1 MAKDIVRIGGAA
13 GFWGDTNAAP
23 VQLVEGG
30 KLDYVVFDYLAEVT
44 MSILARAKA
53 KNADAGYA
61 IDFIQYV
68 MPAIVRPV
76 AEQGI
81 RVIANAGGMNS
92 QACAEAVRKI
102 AAEAGVSLKVAVV
115 LGDDLMPRLDEVRA
129 LGPTEWAS
137 GEALPEKLA
146 SMNAYLG
153 AFSIAEALAD
163 GADVVITGRVVDSAV
178 TLAALIHEFDW
189 QVDDYDLL
197 AAGSLCG
204 HILECGTQATGG
216 NHTDW
221 QLVPGWDDMGYPIA
235 ECKADGSFVLSKV
248 DGTGGLI
255 TPGTVGEQ
263 MLYEIGDP
271 RAYLLPDVSCDFTA
285 VTMTQAGENRVAVS
299 GARGRPP
306 SATYKV
312 SATYMDGF
320 RCATSVMLGGRDAAA
335 KARRTGEAIFE
346 RTRRMFRERNLGDY
360 RETRIETFGAEEMYG
375 AQTRAGAAREIVLKV
390 SARHDQKEA
399 LDLYSLEIAQA
410 ALGAAPGIS
419 VFQPGR
425 ARPQPVI
432 RLFSFLIDKAAVP
445 VEVDVEGESR
455 PSELATDG
463 GFDPASLP
471 DQTPALP
478 ESDPEDPVTV
488 PLIALAY
495 GRSGDKGNHANI
507 GLVAR
512 DPEFLPW
519 INRAVTEAAVAEYFE
534 HYLEGN
540 VVRYQLPGIHGLN
553 FMLLDALGGGGIA
566 SLRTDPQGKAYAQM
580 LLDLPVSVPRALAE
594 AHELPQEEAQDAA

>member
-566 SLRTDPQGKAYAQM
+566 SLRTDPQGKAYAQI

>member
-519 INRAVTEAAVAEYFE
+519 INWAVTEAAVAEYFE

-553 FMLLDALGGGGIA
+553 YMLLDALGGGGIA

>member
-53 KNADAGYA
+53 KSPDAGYA

-92 QACAEAVRKI
+92 EACAEAVRKI

-115 LGDDLMPRLDEVRA
+115 LGDDLMPRLDEIRA
-129 LGPTEWAS
+129 LAPKEWAS
-137 GEALPEKLA
+137 GEPLPEKLA

-153 AFSIAEALAD
+153 AFSIAEALD
-163 GADVVITGRVVDSAV
+163 QGADVVITGRVVDSAV
-178 TLAALIHEFDW
+178 TLAALIHEFGW
-189 QVDDYDLL
+189 QADDFDLL

-221 QLVPGWDDMGYPIA
+221 KLVPGWDDMGYPIA
-235 ECKADGSFVLSKV
+235 ECTADGSFVLTKV
-248 DGTGGLI
+248 EGTGGLI

-271 RAYLLPDVSCDFTA
+271 RAYLLPDVTCDFTG
-285 VTMTQAGENRVAVS
+285 VTMSQVGENRVAVD
-299 GARGRPP
+299 GAKGRPP
-306 SATYKV
+306 TATYKV

-320 RCATSVMLGGRDAAA
+320 RCATSIMLGGRDAAA
-335 KARRTGEAIFE
+335 KARRTGKAIFE

-375 AQTRAGAAREIVLKV
+375 SNTRVGDAREIVLKI

-425 ARPQPVI
+425 ARTQPVI
-432 RLFSFLIDKAAVP
+432 RLYSFLVDKAAVP
-445 VEVDVEGESR
+445 VEVDVEGKSQA
-455 PSELATDG
+455 SDLATDG

-471 DQTPALP
+471 QQTPVLP
-478 ESDPEDPVTV
+478 EAEPEDPVTV

-512 DPEFLPW
+512 RPEFLPW
-519 INRAVTEAAVAEYFE
+519 INQCVTEAAVAEYFD
-534 HYLEGN
+534 HYLDGD
-540 VVRYQLPGIHGLN
+540 VVRYQLPGINGLN

-580 LLDLPVSVPRALAE
+580 LLDLPITVPRALAE
-594 AHELPQEEAQDAA
+594 EHELALEEAKDAA

>member
-81 RVIANAGGMNS
+81 KVIANAGGMNS
-92 QACAEAVRKI
+92 EACAEAVRKI

-115 LGDDLMPRLDEVRA
+115 LGDDLMPRLDEIRA
-129 LGPTEWAS
+129 LEPKEWAS
-137 GEALPEKLA
+137 GEPLPEKLA

-153 AFSIAEALAD
+153 AVSIAEALD
-163 GADVVITGRVVDSAV
+163 QGADVVITGRVVDSAV
-178 TLAALIHEFDW
+178 TLAALIHEFGW

-235 ECKADGSFVLSKV
+235 ECKADGSFVLTKV
-248 DGTGGLI
+248 EGTGGLI

-271 RAYLLPDVSCDFTA
+271 RAYLLPDVTCDFTG
-285 VTMTQAGENRVAVS
+285 VTMTQVGENRVEVD
-299 GARGRPP
+299 GAKGRPP
-306 SATYKV
+306 TATYKV
-312 SATYMDGF
+312 STTYMDGF
-320 RCATSVMLGGRDAAA
+320 RCATSIMLGGRDAGA
-335 KARRTGEAIFE
+335 KAQRTGEAIFE

-375 AQTRAGAAREIVLKV
+375 SNTRVGDAREIVLKI

-410 ALGAAPGIS
+410 ALGSAPGIS

-425 ARPQPVI
+425 ARPQPVV

-445 VEVDVEGESR
+445 IEIDVEGERQASN
-455 PSELATDG
+455 LATDG

-471 DQTPALP
+471 QQTPLLP
-478 ESDPEDPVTV
+478 ESAPEDPVTV

-512 DPEFLPW
+512 QPEFLPW
-519 INRAVTEAAVAEYFE
+519 INQGVTEAAVAKYFD
-534 HYLEGN
+534 HYLDGE
-540 VVRYQLPGIHGLN
+540 VVRYQLPGIQGLN

-580 LLDLPVSVPRALAE
+580 LLDLPVTVPRALAE
-594 AHELPQEEAQDAA
+594 ANDLDLEEEKDAA

>member
-471 DQTPALP
+471 DQAPALP

>member
-553 FMLLDALGGGGIA
+553 YMLLDALGGGGIA

>member
-1 MAKDIVRIGGAA
+1 MAKEIVRIGGAA

-53 KNADAGYA
+53 KKPDAGYA

-81 RVIANAGGMNS
+81 KVIANAGGMNS
-92 QACAEAVRKI
+92 EACAEAVRKI

-115 LGDDLMPRLDEVRA
+115 LGDDLMPRLDEIRA
-129 LGPTEWAS
+129 LEPKEWAS
-137 GEALPEKLA
+137 GEPLPEKLA

-153 AFSIAEALAD
+153 AVSIAEALD
-163 GADVVITGRVVDSAV
+163 QGADVVITGRVVDSAV
-178 TLAALIHEFDW
+178 TLAALIHEFGW
-189 QVDDYDLL
+189 QADDYDML

-235 ECKADGSFVLSKV
+235 ECKADGSFVLTKV
-248 DGTGGLI
+248 EGTGGLI

-271 RAYLLPDVSCDFTA
+271 RAYLLPDVTCDFTG
-285 VTMTQAGENRVAVS
+285 VTMTQVGENRVEVD
-299 GARGRPP
+299 GAKGRPP
-306 SATYKV
+306 TATYKV
-312 SATYMDGF
+312 STTYMDGF
-320 RCATSVMLGGRDAAA
+320 RCATSIMLGGRDAGA
-335 KARRTGEAIFE
+335 KAQRTGEAIFE

-375 AQTRAGAAREIVLKV
+375 SNTRVGDAREIVLKI

-410 ALGAAPGIS
+410 ALGSAPGIS

-425 ARPQPVI
+425 ARPQPVV

-445 VEVDVEGESR
+445 IEIDVEGERQASN
-455 PSELATDG
+455 LATDG

-471 DQTPALP
+471 QQTPLLP
-478 ESDPEDPVTV
+478 ESAPEDPVTV

-512 DPEFLPW
+512 QPEFLPW
-519 INRAVTEAAVAEYFE
+519 INQGVTEAAVAKYFD
-534 HYLEGN
+534 HYLDGE
-540 VVRYQLPGIHGLN
+540 VVRYQLPGIQGLN

-580 LLDLPVSVPRALAE
+580 LLDLPVTVPRALAE
-594 AHELPQEEAQDAA
+594 ANDLDLEEEKDAA

>member
-519 INRAVTEAAVAEYFE
+519 INWAVTEAAVAEYFE

-553 FMLLDALGGGGIA
+553 YMLLDALGGGGIA
-566 SLRTDPQGKAYAQM
+566 SLRTDPQGKAYAQI

>member
-53 KNADAGYA
+53 RSPEAGYA

-92 QACAEAVRKI
+92 EACAEAVRKI

-115 LGDDLMPRLDEVRA
+115 LGDDLMPRLDEIRA
-129 LGPTEWAS
+129 LAPKEWAS
-137 GEALPEKLA
+137 GEPLPEKLA

-153 AFSIAEALAD
+153 AFSIAEALD
-163 GADVVITGRVVDSAV
+163 QGADVVITGRVVDSAV
-178 TLAALIHEFDW
+178 TLAALIHEFGW
-189 QVDDYDLL
+189 QADDYDML

-221 QLVPGWDDMGYPIA
+221 KLVPGWDDMGYPIA
-235 ECKADGSFVLSKV
+235 ECKADGSFVLTKV
-248 DGTGGLI
+248 EGTGGLI

-271 RAYLLPDVSCDFTA
+271 RAYLLPDVTCDFTG
-285 VTMTQAGENRVAVS
+285 VTMSQAGENRVAVD
-299 GARGRPP
+299 GAKGRPP
-306 SATYKV
+306 TATYKV

-320 RCATSVMLGGRDAAA
+320 RCATSIMLGGRDAAA

-375 AQTRAGAAREIVLKV
+375 SNTRVGDAREIVLKI

-425 ARPQPVI
+425 ARTQPVI
-432 RLFSFLIDKAAVP
+432 RLYSFLVDKAAVP
-445 VEVDVEGESR
+445 VEVDVEGKSQA
-455 PSELATDG
+455 SDLATDG

-471 DQTPALP
+471 QQTPVLP
-478 ESDPEDPVTV
+478 EAEPEDPVTV

-512 DPEFLPW
+512 RPEFLPW
-519 INRAVTEAAVAEYFE
+519 INQSVTEAAVAEYFD
-534 HYLEGN
+534 HYLDGD
-540 VVRYQLPGIHGLN
+540 VVRYQLPGINGLN

-580 LLDLPVSVPRALAE
+580 LLDLPITVPRALTE
-594 AHELPQEEAQDAA
+594 EHELALEEAKDAA

>member
-102 AAEAGVSLKVAVV
+102 AAEAGISLKVAVV

>member
-53 KNADAGYA
+53 KSADAGYA

>member
-519 INRAVTEAAVAEYFE
+519 INWAVTEAAVAEYFE